1 MDDKVDAGTA
11 VTSEKVEMDAGIEV
25 AGEREREREERWMLL
40 KAAREGMGL
49 LPDSEGSVRLT
60 SASN

>member
-11 VTSEKVEMDAGIEV
+11 VTSEKVEMVAGIEV
-25 AGEREREREERWMLL
+25 AGERERWMLL